1 MLWRGP
7 PRCVRRT
14 PPARPTREPNASPL
28 LGVGFCRAYS
38 IEPIAPGGGRLD
50 RSPSATAAYPAP
62 RRRAVRRSAPTRLGG
77 HGTRP
82 GDASAAP
89 RRAHHPISTSPTR
102 STCSNSSRSSTG
114 RAGRWW
120 PCFTTSQ
127 PGRPLRGDEGRRR
140 RRPGDP
146 GRGRH
151 RADRRGGLRRGGARR
166 RRPGDRYPDASC
178 PVGGAGAAAP
188 GPRFVGPPAT
198 GCPTTPRRPGGVG
211 SGSEKVRPWVCRAL
225 RASAPDTFRGA
236 GRPASTLD
244 VVVGSEKGSRCESGT
259 APQR

>member
-166 RRPGDRYPDASC
+166 RRPGDRYPDDRALW
-178 PVGGAGAAAP
+178 AGP
-188 GPRFVGPPAT
+188 GRRPRGR
-198 GCPTTPRRPGGVG
+198 GSSGPRRPDARRLPGGPAG
-211 SGSEKVRPWVCRAL
+211 SGPAVRR
-225 RASAPDTFRGA
+225 
-236 GRPASTLD
+236 
-244 VVVGSEKGSRCESGT
+244 
-259 APQR
+259 